1 MSRRY
6 YAKGKKTYAKDQNF
20 EQDQLGKEKE
30 RYLISI
36 DLMSL
41 KTLKDYDILGWRGEF
56 YFKADGPKVF
66 KSRFPNKGTIKLQRN
81 QNFTSKADMNI
92 WSQFKTVKVGRE
104 AVERITIILREQDHL
119 KKDSTIAEEEYVINL
134 PSKTRYVVLQDSK
147 EETKAKL
154 RIQAS
159 RTRY

>member
-1 MSRRY
+1 VSRRY
-6 YAKGKKTYAKDQNF
+6 YAKGKKTYAKNQNF

-56 YFKADGPKVF
+56 YFKADGPKIF

-119 KKDSTIAEEEYVINL
+119 KKDSTIAKEEYVINL
-134 PSKTRYVVLQDSK
+134 PSKTRYVVLQNSK

>member
-6 YAKGKKTYAKDQNF
+6 YAKGKKTYAKNQSF

-41 KTLKDYDILGWRGEF
+41 KTLKDYDIFGWRGEF
-56 YFKADGPKVF
+56 YFKADGPKIF

-92 WSQFKTVKVGRE
+92 WSQFKTVKVGRK

-134 PSKTRYVVLQDSK
+134 PSKTRYVILQDSK

>member
-41 KTLKDYDILGWRGEF
+41 KTLKDYDIMGWRGEF

-119 KKDSTIAEEEYVINL
+119 KKDSTIAEEEYIINL
-134 PSKTRYVVLQDSK
+134 PSKTQYVILQDSK

>member
-104 AVERITIILREQDHL
+104 AVERVTILLREQDHL

-134 PSKTRYVVLQDSK
+134 PSKTEYVTLQDSK
-147 EETKAKL
+147 EDIKAKL

>member
-41 KTLKDYDILGWRGEF
+41 KTLRDYDILGWRGEF

-104 AVERITIILREQDHL
+104 AVERVSILLREQDHL

-134 PSKTRYVVLQDSK
+134 PSKTEYVTLQDSK
-147 EETKAKL
+147 EEIKAKL

>member
-1 MSRRY
+1 VSRRY

-56 YFKADGPKVF
+56 YFKADGPKIF

-134 PSKTRYVVLQDSK
+134 PSKTRYVVLQDDK
-147 EETKAKL
+147 EQTKAKL

>member
-20 EQDQLGKEKE
+20 EQDQLGEEKE

-41 KTLKDYDILGWRGEF
+41 KTLKDYDIMGWRGEF
-56 YFKADGPKVF
+56 YFKADGPKIF
-66 KSRFPNKGTIKLQRN
+66 KARFPNKGYIKLQRN
-81 QNFTSKADMNI
+81 QSFTSKADMNI
-92 WSQFKTVKVGRE
+92 WSQFKTVRAGKE
-104 AVERITIILREQDHL
+104 AVERIKIILREQDHM
-119 KKDSTIAEEEYVINL
+119 KRNSDIAEEEYEIIL
-134 PSKTRYVVLQDSK
+134 PSKTRYVILQDEK
-147 EETKAKL
+147 EQTKAKL

>member
-134 PSKTRYVVLQDSK
+134 PSKTRYVILQDDK
-147 EETKAKL
+147 EETKVKL

>member
-6 YAKGKKTYAKDQNF
+6 YAKGKKTYAKDQSF
-20 EQDQLGKEKE
+20 EQDQLGEEKE

-41 KTLKDYDILGWRGEF
+41 KTLKDYDIMGWRGEF
-56 YFKADGPKVF
+56 YFKADGPKMI
-66 KSRFPNKGTIKLQRN
+66 KTRFPNKGFIKLQRN

-92 WSQFKTVKVGRE
+92 WSQFKTVKAGKE
-104 AVERITIILREQDHL
+104 AVERVNIFLREQDHM
-119 KKDSTIAEEEYVINL
+119 KRNDTIAEETYEIIL
-134 PSKTRYVVLQDSK
+134 PSKTRYVVLQDDK
-147 EETKAKL
+147 EQTKAKL

>member
-81 QNFTSKADMNI
+81 QTFTSKADMNI

-104 AVERITIILREQDHL
+104 AVERVTIILREQDHL

-134 PSKTRYVVLQDSK
+134 PSKTRYVILQDSK
-147 EETKAKL
+147 EEIKAKL

>member
-6 YAKGKKTYAKDQNF
+6 YAKGKKTYAKDQSF

-41 KTLKDYDILGWRGEF
+41 KTLKDYDLLGWRGEF

-119 KKDSTIAEEEYVINL
+119 KKDTTIAEEEYAINL
-134 PSKTRYVVLQDSK
+134 PSKTQYVILQDDK

>member
-6 YAKGKKTYAKDQNF
+6 YARGKKTYAKDQNF
-20 EQDQLGKEKE
+20 EQDQVGEEKE

-41 KTLKDYDILGWRGEF
+41 KTLKDYDIMGWRGEF

-66 KSRFPNKGTIKLQRN
+66 KSRFPNKGNIKLQRN
-81 QNFTSKADMNI
+81 QNFTSKADMNL
-92 WSQFKTVKVGRE
+92 WSQFKTVKAGAE
-104 AVERITIILREQDHL
+104 AVERVTIILREQDHL
-119 KKDSTIAEEEYVINL
+119 KKDVSIAEREFEIVL
-134 PSKTRYVVLQDSK
+134 PSKTRYEILQDEK
-147 EETKAKL
+147 EQTKVKL

>member
-1 MSRRY
+1 VSRRY

-41 KTLKDYDILGWRGEF
+41 KTLKDYDIFGWRGEF
-56 YFKADGPKVF
+56 YFKADGPKIF

>member
-6 YAKGKKTYAKDQNF
+6 YAKGKKTYAKNQNF

-56 YFKADGPKVF
+56 YFKADGPKIF

-147 EETKAKL
+147 EDTKAKL

>member
-20 EQDQLGKEKE
+20 EQDQLGEEKE

-41 KTLKDYDILGWRGEF
+41 KTLKDYDIMGWRGEF

-66 KSRFPNKGTIKLQRN
+66 KARYPNKGTIKLQRN
-81 QNFTSKADMNI
+81 QNFTSKADMNL
-92 WSQFKTVKVGRE
+92 WSQFKTVRAGAE
-104 AVERITIILREQDHL
+104 AVERVKIILREQDHL
-119 KKDSTIAEEEYVINL
+119 KKDSTIAEEEFEIVL
-134 PSKTRYVVLQDSK
+134 PSKTRYVILQDDK
-147 EETKAKL
+147 EITKAKL

>member
-56 YFKADGPKVF
+56 YFKADGPKIF

-104 AVERITIILREQDHL
+104 AVERIKIILREQDHL

-147 EETKAKL
+147 EVTKAKL

>member
-41 KTLKDYDILGWRGEF
+41 KTLRDYDILGWRGEF
-56 YFKADGPKVF
+56 YFKADGPKIF

-134 PSKTRYVVLQDSK
+134 PSKTRYVILQDK
-147 EETKAKL
+147 NEETKAKL

>member
-6 YAKGKKTYAKDQNF
+6 YAKGKKTYAKDQSF

-41 KTLKDYDILGWRGEF
+41 KTLKDFDILGWRGEF

-81 QNFTSKADMNI
+81 QTFTSKADMNI

-104 AVERITIILREQDHL
+104 AVERVTILLREQDHL

-134 PSKTRYVVLQDSK
+134 PSKTRYVTLQDSK
-147 EETKAKL
+147 EEIKAKL

>member
-6 YAKGKKTYAKDQNF
+6 YAKGKKTYAKDQSF

-41 KTLKDYDILGWRGEF
+41 KTLKDYDLLGWRGEF

-119 KKDSTIAEEEYVINL
+119 KKDTTIAEEEYVINL
-134 PSKTRYVVLQDSK
+134 PSKTQYVILQDDK

>member
-41 KTLKDYDILGWRGEF
+41 KTLKDYDIMGWRGEF

-134 PSKTRYVVLQDSK
+134 PSKTRYVILQDSK
-147 EETKAKL
+147 EETKVKL

>member
-1 MSRRY
+1 VSRRY
-6 YAKGKKTYAKDQNF
+6 YAKGKKTYAKDQSF

-56 YFKADGPKVF
+56 YFKADGPKIF

-92 WSQFKTVKVGRE
+92 WSQFKTVRVGRE
-104 AVERITIILREQDHL
+104 AVQRITIILREQDHL

>member
-6 YAKGKKTYAKDQNF
+6 YAKGKKTYAKDQSF

-41 KTLKDYDILGWRGEF
+41 KTLKDYDIFGWRGEF
-56 YFKADGPKVF
+56 YFKADGPKIF

-81 QNFTSKADMNI
+81 QSFTSKADMNI
-92 WSQFKTVKVGRE
+92 WSQFKTVKVGRK

-134 PSKTRYVVLQDSK
+134 PSKTRYVILQDSK

>member
-6 YAKGKKTYAKDQNF
+6 YAKGKKTYAKDQSF
-20 EQDQLGKEKE
+20 EQDQVGKEKE

-41 KTLKDYDILGWRGEF
+41 KTLRDYDIMGWRGEF

-81 QNFTSKADMNI
+81 QTFTSKADMNI

-119 KKDSTIAEEEYVINL
+119 KKDSTIAEEEYIINL
-134 PSKTRYVVLQDSK
+134 PSKTQYVILQNSK

>member
-20 EQDQLGKEKE
+20 EQDQLGEEKE

-41 KTLKDYDILGWRGEF
+41 KTLKDYDIMGWRGEF
-56 YFKADGPKVF
+56 YFKADGPKTF
-66 KSRFPNKGTIKLQRN
+66 KTRFPNKGYIKLQRN
-81 QNFTSKADMNI
+81 QNFTSKADMNL
-92 WSQFKTVKVGRE
+92 WSQFKTVRAGKE
-104 AVERITIILREQDHL
+104 AVERIKIILREQDHL
-119 KKDSTIAEEEYVINL
+119 KRNSNIAEEMYEIAL
-134 PSKTRYVVLQDSK
+134 PSKTRYVVLQDDK
-147 EETKAKL
+147 EQTKAKL

>member
-56 YFKADGPKVF
+56 YFKADGPKIF

-147 EETKAKL
+147 EVTKAKL

>member
-6 YAKGKKTYAKDQNF
+6 YAKGKKTYAKDQSF

-41 KTLKDYDILGWRGEF
+41 KTLKDYDIMGWRGEF

-119 KKDSTIAEEEYVINL
+119 KKDSTIAKEEYVINL

>member
-41 KTLKDYDILGWRGEF
+41 KTLRDYDILGWRGEF

-92 WSQFKTVKVGRE
+92 WSQFKTVKVGRK

-134 PSKTRYVVLQDSK
+134 PSKTRYVILQDSK

>member
-1 MSRRY
+1 VSRRY

-56 YFKADGPKVF
+56 YFKADGPKIF

-119 KKDSTIAEEEYVINL
+119 KKDSTIAKEEYVINL

>member
-6 YAKGKKTYAKDQNF
+6 YAKGKKTYAKDQSF

-104 AVERITIILREQDHL
+104 AVERVTIILREQDHL
-119 KKDSTIAEEEYVINL
+119 KRNETVAEEEYVINL
-134 PSKTRYVVLQDSK
+134 PSKTDYVVLQDSK
-147 EETKAKL
+147 EQTKAKL
-154 RIQAS
+154 RIQAT